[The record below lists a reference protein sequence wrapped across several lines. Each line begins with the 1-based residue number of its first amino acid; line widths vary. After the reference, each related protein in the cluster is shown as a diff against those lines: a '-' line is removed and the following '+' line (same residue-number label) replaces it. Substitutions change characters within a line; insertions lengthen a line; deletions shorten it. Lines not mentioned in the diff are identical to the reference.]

1 MKAEFYR
8 KKLSNG
14 LTVLFEKRKL
24 PIINTALGYRY
35 GSGYEPAEYKGI
47 AHYIEHCLFQGTKDK
62 DSKQISTLIEGR
74 GGIINAFTSDEAT
87 VYWNKIPSKY
97 LGLSVNILK
106 EMVSSPAFD
115 KDKLE
120 KEKAVVLEEAKM
132 YHDAPDQYV
141 VDGIKS
147 YLFGGSFGM
156 EAVGNEKT
164 ISGFSR
170 ESIQKFFPYYNNP
183 ILSVVGNAEFS
194 EILELAKDI
203 PSRKNP
209 VFNLKI
215 DKRNKSEIQ
224 TRNDL
229 KQSHIALGFHTPNL
243 KDKERYAVEAFNSIL
258 ADGMSSR
265 MFQEI
270 RDKKGLAY
278 VVRGVPE
285 LGTEYGYLFFY
296 AGTEKKN
303 VKSVKEIMLKEIK
316 EMQALDKKELEDC
329 KEHLIGR
336 YEVVQESSH
345 NIALTLIEEEM
356 AGDAEEFYRYEERI
370 NALNLED
377 VRKLGKLKDY
387 SFLALVP
394 K

>member
-87 VYWNKIPSKY
+87 VYLNKIPSKY

-132 YHDAPDQYV
+132 YHDTPDQYV

-183 ILSVVGNAEFS
+183 ILSVVGNAE
-194 EILELAKDI
+194 
-203 PSRKNP
+203 
-209 VFNLKI
+209 
-215 DKRNKSEIQ
+215 
-224 TRNDL
+224 
-229 KQSHIALGFHTPNL
+229 
-243 KDKERYAVEAFNSIL
+243 
-258 ADGMSSR
+258 
-265 MFQEI
+265 
-270 RDKKGLAY
+270 
-278 VVRGVPE
+278 
-285 LGTEYGYLFFY
+285 
-296 AGTEKKN
+296 
-303 VKSVKEIMLKEIK
+303 
-316 EMQALDKKELEDC
+316 
-329 KEHLIGR
+329 
-336 YEVVQESSH
+336 
-345 NIALTLIEEEM
+345 
-356 AGDAEEFYRYEERI
+356 
-370 NALNLED
+370 
-377 VRKLGKLKDY
+377 
-387 SFLALVP
+387 
-394 K
+394 